1 MLKTFPKTHI
11 TLAAAATV
19 IVSAAVLMSPSADV
33 EAKRM
38 SYTVDLEQG
47 LISGASSQEA
57 STQAAAPE
65 AETTSE
71 TTESQ
76 SQPMAAQA
84 DVAPEPDIQWQE
96 FTIKSGDT
104 LSTLFRKAGFN
115 DGLMLSVIH
124 GDGEADKLQ
133 RLYAGEDI
141 RFGVN
146 SEGELVAIEL
156 QRSLLESLKIAR
168 TEDGFLIFSIKK

>member
-1 MLKTFPKTHI
+1 MSHVLKTFPKTHI

-65 AETTSE
+65 AETTSQ

-76 SQPMAAQA
+76 SQP
-84 DVAPEPDIQWQE
+84 P
-96 FTIKSGDT
+96 F
-104 LSTLFRKAGFN
+104 FR
-115 DGLMLSVIH
+115 
-124 GDGEADKLQ
+124 
-133 RLYAGEDI
+133 
-141 RFGVN
+141 
-146 SEGELVAIEL
+146 
-156 QRSLLESLKIAR
+156 
-168 TEDGFLIFSIKK
+168 